1 MAVLLDSARGAP
13 TSFGNHDNLE
23 TDGHQDGH
31 LFHYPSRPNDTT
43 PDAAPKRQA
52 NGNIASWTP
61 DSDIR
66 ETKIAYHIEI
76 ELAGL
81 TDMKDILIQW
91 MSSRTLMVEG
101 KTRRTDLCRSHE
113 GDGEAMWE
121 SDLQGSDVENE
132 THESNNDDDGGVLY
146 RCPDTPEERTT
157 RLMQS
162 ERKIGSWRRS
172 FTLPIDADMKTVKAA
187 LDNGLLHIS
196 VFKKHNS
203 TQLRA
208 DSGLEEVI
216 TQPLVFG
223 GIET

>member
-1 MAVLLDSARGAP
+1 MAVVWDSALGPP
-13 TSFGNHDNLE
+13 TSSANYDALA
-23 TDGHQDGH
+23 TDGHSDAH
-31 LFHYPSRPNDTT
+31 LLHQPSRANGTALDP
-43 PDAAPKRQA
+43 AHKRQV

-81 TDMKDILIQW
+81 TNMKDILIQW
-91 MSSRTLMVEG
+91 MSSRTLLVEG
-101 KTRRTDLCRSHE
+101 KTRRMDLCRTHE

-121 SDLQGSDVENE
+121 SDSQPSDVENE
-132 THESNNDDDGGVLY
+132 MHESNNDEDGGVLY

-157 RLMQS
+157 RLVQS
-162 ERKIGSWRRS
+162 ERKIGAWRRS

-196 VFKKHNS
+196 VFKRQSS
-203 TQLRA
+203 TQLRV

-216 TQPLVFG
+216 TQPMVFG
-223 GIET
+223 GIEK